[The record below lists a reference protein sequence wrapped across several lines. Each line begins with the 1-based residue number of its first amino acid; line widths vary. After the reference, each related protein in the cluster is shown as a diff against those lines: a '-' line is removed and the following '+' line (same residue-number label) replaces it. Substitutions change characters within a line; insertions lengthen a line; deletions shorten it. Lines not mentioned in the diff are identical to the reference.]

1 MHRDHIITIDIRV
14 LNFSE
19 DIQKIK
25 SSALNTRIEDFEN
38 TNYRS
43 TILIDVFRL
52 TKTLDWTPR
61 AKKNL
66 HALYISYNI
75 YAYLL

>member
-52 TKTLDWTPR
+52 TQDSRLD
-61 AKKNL
+61 ASSEKKFARTV
-66 HALYISYNI
+66 H
-75 YAYLL
+75 LL